1 MATDYSYLGSGKISI
16 REVGALAPL
25 LEVGNCSALSF
36 NVNEDVKELKDYT
49 KPGGGTYNEVRRIES
64 VEMSLTVHDLSPE
77 NLARAMYGNV
87 DAISTSAVV
96 GEALGIGYKGGLLP
110 FAKVPN
116 ITPAPVIKHAQ
127 YAAAARVNSTPYA
140 LNSYYLP
147 AAPNGFVYKV
157 TTAGTSAA
165 APPVFPLT
173 IGGTIADGT
182 ATITNIGRG
191 TLTVNVDYEVTSGGV
206 RLLTGGA
213 VFATDGEAFIADYTP
228 YAANVVQ
235 ALTQSGKEY
244 EIVFEGL
251 NEARSGKPFV
261 VKVFRGKLGA
271 AQNLALLGDDYAALE
286 LTGKLLKDTTK
297 TGANISQYFT
307 AAVVA

>member
-36 NVNEDVKELKDYT
+36 NVNEDVKELKDFT
-49 KPGGGTYNEVRRIES
+49 KPGGGTQNEVRRIAS
-64 VEMSLTVHDLSPE
+64 VEMSMTAHDLSPE
-77 NLARAMYGNV
+77 NLSRALYGNV
-87 DAISTSAVV
+87 DAIATTPIV
-96 GEALGIGYKGGLLP
+96 GEALGLGYKGGLLP

-116 ITPAPVIKHAQ
+116 ITPAPIIKHAQ
-127 YAAAARVNSTPYA
+127 FAAAARANSTPYT
-140 LNSYYLP
+140 LGQYYLP
-147 AAPNGFVYKV
+147 AAPNGFVYKI
-157 TTAGTSAA
+157 TIAGTSAG
-165 APPVFPLT
+165 APPAFPTT

-182 ATITNIGRG
+182 ATITNVGRG
-191 TLTVNVDYEVTSGGV
+191 TLTVNVDYEVTAGGV
-206 RLLTGGA
+206 RLLTGSTPF
-213 VFATDGEAFIADYTP
+213 VTDGEAFIGDYTP
-228 YAANVVQ
+228 YAASVVQ

-286 LTGKLLKDTTK
+286 ITGKILKDTSK
-297 TGANISQYFT
+297 TGAGISQYFT